1 MISNLNGLI
10 MSVKHASDVT
20 IDASS
25 NVSAKIQETYAS
37 IQQTNAILDVIKE
50 KSFQQGKIVKE
61 GERQVALT
69 KDEVNQAKDTMKDV
83 DAILSKSKE
92 ISEDNRM
99 SVSLLHEMSQNIR
112 TAMNEI
118 GAESK
123 ELIATSKEIT
133 KFTRQIK
140 EISEQTK
147 LIALNSAIESA
158 RLGAQGKTFHLL
170 SEETRNLASKTK
182 DLSGSIDQIIQN
194 LIEKINNTNKVVLKL
209 DKVAEN
215 TENSVKDVTESL
227 DKNIEFLNEITS
239 NVSRIKQVFTHID
252 DFVNQI
258 VSTIEY
264 ISASAEANIQDI
276 SDVSCCRKM
285 SCFPEPSRKIF
296 AGETKMPRMKN

>member
-1 MISNLNGLI
+1 MLR
-10 MSVKHASDVT
+10 MSQLTHLPMYPQ
-20 IDASS
+20 
-25 NVSAKIQETYAS
+25 KIQETYAS

-170 SEETRNLASKTK
+170 SEETRNLAFKTK

-194 LIEKINNTNKVVLKL
+194 LIERL
-209 DKVAEN
+209 
-215 TENSVKDVTESL
+215 
-227 DKNIEFLNEITS
+227 
-239 NVSRIKQVFTHID
+239 
-252 DFVNQI
+252 
-258 VSTIEY
+258 TIPTRLY
-264 ISASAEANIQDI
+264 
-276 SDVSCCRKM
+276 
-285 SCFPEPSRKIF
+285 
-296 AGETKMPRMKN
+296 